1 MYLNKICMYF
11 SIYGA
16 ILIYIAFL
24 IEALESKDSIFQ
36 TQDHREVAVILKVV
50 AMMQTFKPLGS

>member
-1 MYLNKICMYF
+1 MYF